1 MGDANIR
8 SNFRQKSARE
18 AKAPRKEVERGG
30 GGGGKGKRC
39 VIWRMNALTAPP
51 SQESGDIC
59 VAVALT
65 NQKRLLSIVKEG
77 ERNQMNKS
85 AEK

>member
-30 GGGGKGKRC
+30 GEGGR
-39 VIWRMNALTAPP
+39 
-51 SQESGDIC
+51 
-59 VAVALT
+59 
-65 NQKRLLSIVKEG
+65 
-77 ERNQMNKS
+77 ERDVS
-85 AEK
+85 FGG